1 VSGHNA
7 EEAGARYAEDE
18 VLVDTIG
25 VQAAEDLDDFALT
38 ACQASNLGN
47 VGNWFLN
54 FRGGYF
60 GLMSRIQGLGRHS
73 GSLHTWKMGTSFQ
86 MHEHDIAVMLFC
98 MDSAIECFVFM
109 ANALGNAVEASAFRD
124 IKSEKDLRRIS
135 PADIIGSKTS
145 KPLPGY
151 RKFFPEM
158 QEYWL
163 SKAEL
168 LRLIFE
174 NHDVTKHRQQVSLN
188 ATSRL
193 DPPPGFFKS
202 LGLPDDPLIRAL
214 HGPAPPMAEVRLP
227 RNPKLPNDEKP
238 NSSDAWT
245 TLEAMEKE
253 FHEFFSKTFCLTVG
267 DAKRTIHLNG
277 PIIRQR
283 HNQPK
288 IGTVVSATP
297 RTIRVRWTPQ
307 TGESS
312 ESSGL

>member
-1 VSGHNA
+1 MDT
-7 EEAGARYAEDE
+7 AGVR
-18 VLVDTIG
+18 
-25 VQAAEDLDDFALT
+25 AAEDLDDF
-38 ACQASNLGN
+38 
-47 VGNWFLN
+47 GNWFLSY
-54 FRGGYF
+54 RGGYF

-73 GSLHTWKMGTSFQ
+73 ESLHTWKMATSFQ

-109 ANALGNAVEASAFRD
+109 VNALGNAAEASAFRD
-124 IKSEKDLRRIS
+124 IKSENDLRHIV
-135 PADIIGSKTS
+135 PADIIGSRTS

-151 RKFFPEM
+151 RKFFPDT
-158 QEYWL
+158 QDYWL

-193 DPPPGFFKS
+193 DPPRGFFES
-202 LGLPDDPLIRAL
+202 LGLPQDPLIRAL
-214 HGPAPPMAEVRLP
+214 RGPAPPLAEVRLP

-238 NSSDAWT
+238 KSSDAWT
-245 TLEAMEKE
+245 TLEAIEKE
-253 FHEFFSKTFCLTVG
+253 LHEFLSKSFCLTVG
-267 DAKRTIHLNG
+267 DAKRTIRLNG

-283 HNQPK
+283 RGQPK

-297 RTIRVRWTPQ
+297 RSMHVRWNPQ
-307 TGESS
+307 TGK
-312 ESSGL
+312 SSGSSGS